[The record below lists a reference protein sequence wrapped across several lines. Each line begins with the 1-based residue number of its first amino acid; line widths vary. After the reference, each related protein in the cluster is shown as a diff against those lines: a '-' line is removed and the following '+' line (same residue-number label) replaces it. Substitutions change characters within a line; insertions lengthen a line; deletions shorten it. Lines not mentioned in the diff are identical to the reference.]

1 MVRQDGRVPIHFDTG
16 DDVACRQPGDLVTTT
31 DPREV
36 TCGQCERRPVW
47 KQAWSAEAKRAKVP
61 SP

>member
-16 DDVACRQPGDLVTTT
+16 DGDVACKRPADLRTV

-47 KQAWSAEAKRAKVP
+47 KQAWRGEAKRVKAP
-61 SP
+61 